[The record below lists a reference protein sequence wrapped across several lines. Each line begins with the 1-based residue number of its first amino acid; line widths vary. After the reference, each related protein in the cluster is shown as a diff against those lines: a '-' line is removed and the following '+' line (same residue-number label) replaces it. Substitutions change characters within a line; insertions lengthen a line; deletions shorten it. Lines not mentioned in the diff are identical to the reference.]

1 MPRRFEAPI
10 PVSRL
15 YRFDAR
21 EPVDDWSVRNF
32 LKDGIRRRPQES
44 ILVDAL
50 ALDEE
55 SDEWRQLKRL
65 LEARELVQDIDEVIR
80 EVLRAARSFDDALKV
95 DDYFQLFIDPVFN
108 EDVSDLFDEI
118 DSVADDD
125 TAKQGEV
132 DKNIRQWLTE
142 RAPRWYAGLRRVYWA
157 SPKVEGPPCWHS
169 KEHNKWT
176 KGGIQRSVSRRAATW
191 GTYIV
196 SWIVGSETLAVR
208 LWNKFVLPADLRWG
222 DGRSEHYAVKKYIQ
236 AKTRLEKDLRRTGGH
251 RFVPDWP
258 NAQKPYP
265 PLRPE
270 LASTLEWLVEA
281 LTRQSLRALGGTV
294 VATAN
299 LPPTRVSLVAWGQPL
314 EAAQRPVR

>member
-10 PVSRL
+10 PIFRL

-21 EPVDDWSVRNF
+21 DPVDDCDVRDF
-32 LKDGIRRRPQES
+32 LKDRIRRGPEKDRP
-44 ILVDAL
+44 LLADAL
-50 ALDEE
+50 ALDEG
-55 SDEWRQLKRL
+55 SDEWRQLKRF
-65 LEARELVQDIDEVIR
+65 LEAGELAQDIDEVR
-80 EVLRAARSFDDALKV
+80 RAVLRAARSFGDALKV
-95 DDYFQLFIDPVFN
+95 DDYFQIFIDPAF
-108 EDVSDLFDEI
+108 EDDLSAFFDEI

-125 TAKQGEV
+125 TVRQEEFFKHLE
-132 DKNIRQWLTE
+132 QWLE
-142 RAPRWYAGLRRVYWA
+142 QRAPRWYRGLRRA
-157 SPKVEGPPCWHS
+157 SVSQSLGNPKVKGPPCWHS
-169 KEHNKWT
+169 KEHKALT

-236 AKTRLEKDLRRTGGH
+236 AKKRLERDLQSTSGH

-258 NAQKPYP
+258 NVHKPYP

-270 LASTLEWLVEA
+270 LASTLEGVVEA
-281 LTRQSLRALGGTV
+281 FTRRRLRALGGEGV
-294 VATAN
+294 VILDAERVAG
-299 LPPTRVSLVAWGQPL
+299 LTR
-314 EAAQRPVR
+314 